1 MCEKITRS
9 RKCVHQGGGW
19 GWGDWTGSPG
29 NVFVVVPS
37 HQSSHTRLFSSFVL
51 SKNGRIGTFM

>member
-1 MCEKITRS
+1 MPFFFC
-9 RKCVHQGGGW
+9 CWGGVGW
-19 GWGDWTGSPG
+19 CGDWTGSPG

-51 SKNGRIGTFM
+51 SKNGRIV

>member
-1 MCEKITRS
+1 MCSPR
-9 RKCVHQGGGW
+9 GGW